1 MPSQEVVLAI
11 DIGGTKMRGA
21 LVSRAGD
28 VLNRGEIPTRATDGE
43 PAAMK
48 RLADL
53 LCGMND
59 GLVGVGP
66 VGIGMAIA
74 GTVDPKTGLFYKPPN
89 LPTWHD
95 TTPSLDLGAH
105 LGLPAWVYNDASLAA
120 FGEYVFGIASGT
132 ENFAMI
138 TLGTGIGG
146 GLVLNGQLYG
156 GYRGYA
162 GEIGHLVVDSTGP
175 QCACGGRG
183 CLEMMASGTAMSR
196 IARERLAEGEPSLV
210 RKLVRG
216 DLDKI
221 QAEIL
226 VEAEGEDDRLA
237 GDVLRVAADYM
248 GIGVATIRSALDPE
262 LIVIGGGVSRNLH
275 VFFPRLVASAKA
287 HAMNVDKTLCP
298 IVPTV
303 LGDDAGLLG
312 AAAMAWENLGRGT
325 NSN

>member
-53 LCGMND
+53 LTGMSAE
-59 GLVGVGP
+59 LMGVEP

-74 GTVDPKTGLFYKPPN
+74 GTVDPETGLFYKPPN
-89 LPTWHD
+89 LPKWHG
-95 TTPSLDLGAH
+95 TTPSLDLGAQ

-120 FGEYVFGIASGT
+120 FGEYVFGIGSGT

-156 GYRGYA
+156 GHRGYA
-162 GEIGHLVVDSTGP
+162 GEIGHMVVDSTGP

-196 IARERLAEGEPSLV
+196 IARERLAAGEPSLV

-216 DLDKI
+216 DLNKI

-226 VEAEGEDDRLA
+226 VEAEGEGDQLA
-237 GDVLRVAADYM
+237 GDVLRGAADYM
-248 GIGVATIRSALDPE
+248 GIGIATIRSALDPE

-275 VFFPRLVASAKA
+275 LFFPRLVASAKT
-287 HAMNVDKTLCP
+287 HAMNVDKMLCP

-312 AAAMAWENLGRGT
+312 AAAMAWEKLE
-325 NSN
+325 S

>member
-1 MPSQEVVLAI
+1 MPRQEVVLAI

-21 LVSRAGD
+21 LVSRTGE
-28 VLNRGEIPTRATDGE
+28 VLNRGEIPTRAADGE

-53 LCGMND
+53 LCGMNAE
-59 GLVGVGP
+59 LMGVHP

-74 GTVDPKTGLFYKPPN
+74 GTVDPETGLFYKPPN

-120 FGEYVFGIASGT
+120 FGEYVFGIGSGT
-132 ENFAMI
+132 ESFAMI

-156 GYRGYA
+156 GHRGYA

-196 IARERLAEGEPSLV
+196 IARDRLVAGEPSLV
-210 RKLVRG
+210 RELVRG
-216 DLDKI
+216 DLTKI

-226 VEAEGEDDRLA
+226 VQAEGEGDRLA

-262 LIVIGGGVSRNLH
+262 LIAIGGGVSRNLH
-275 VFFPRLVASAKA
+275 IFFPRLVASATA

-312 AAAMAWENLGRGT
+312 AAAMAWEKLG
-325 NSN
+325 S